1 MQKLIP
7 ANGTRV
13 YSPDE
18 MQVGRNDPCPC
29 GSGQKYKKCCGSVI
43 ALQAAGQRQCGTCTA
58 CCDGWLESTVLGYEM
73 KPGQPCHWR
82 GQGCCTIYEK
92 RPQSPCRTFV
102 CGWLAPNSP
111 FPEEFRPDRL
121 GVMMVRTRWRSA
133 PAYILRSAGRDPD
146 ESLLAW
152 MREFG
157 ARTGTPFFYEQR
169 GERFG
174 FGPPAFQQ
182 EMLARLESGE
192 QFW

>member
-58 CCDGWLESTVLGYEM
+58 CCDGWLESTVLGYPM
-73 KPGQPCHWR
+73 KPGQPCHFR
-82 GQGCCTIYEK
+82 GEGCCTIYEK
-92 RPQSPCRTFV
+92 RPQSPCRSFV
-102 CGWLAPNSP
+102 CGWLAPGSP
-111 FPEEFRPDRL
+111 FPEDFRPDRL
-121 GVMMVRTRWRSA
+121 GVMMVRTRWRGG
-133 PAYILRSAGRDPD
+133 PALILRSAGRDPD
-146 ESLLAW
+146 ESLLVW

-192 QFW
+192 RFW